1 MRLYEKYRPTALAD
15 VIGQPEAV
23 KTIRHL
29 AEHDGIGGQSF
40 WLAEKSGTG
49 KTTLARILAGYLADK
64 FYVIELTGRELTPK
78 HVRQLQQDCRLYS
91 LGKGGRVWI
100 INEAHGLSQ
109 PVLEMLNDWLESLP
123 DHVAV
128 IFTTTRTGNA
138 NLLDEKMDAHP
149 LLSRCIRIPMTCQS
163 LAPAF
168 AQRVLEI
175 ATKEGLN
182 GKPLAAYVRLANE
195 CFSNFRM
202 MLEAV
207 QAGRMLK

>member
-15 VIGQPEAV
+15 VVGQPEAV

-49 KTTLARILAGYLADK
+49 KTTLARILAGYLADE
-64 FYVIELTGRELTPK
+64 FYVIELTGRELTPR
-78 HVRQLQQDCRLYS
+78 HIRQLSHDCRLYS

-100 INEAHGLSQ
+100 VNEAHGMSQ
-109 PVLEMLNDWLESLP
+109 PVIEMLNDWLESLP
-123 DHVAV
+123 DHAAV

-138 NLLDEKMDAHP
+138 NLLDEKLDAHP
-149 LLSRCIRIPMTCQS
+149 LLSRCIRIPMTCQG
-163 LAPAF
+163 LHLAF
-168 AQRVLEI
+168 AKRVLEI
-175 ATKEGLN
+175 ATEAGLN
-182 GKPLAAYVRLANE
+182 GKPLSAYLLLAKE
-195 CFSNFRM
+195 CNGNFRM

-207 QAGRMLK
+207 QAGRMLN